1 MDVWH
6 GQSTGCFTFDLVV
19 DLTAK
24 ILVTK
29 PEALFS
35 ILLHP
40 SMISSF
46 LPGLR
51 RFSSASTWPRVA
63 IVGVGQLGA
72 AVATNLVRNNVPL
85 TLFDIEGDANVPSEL
100 ADKLKS
106 CEWASSAREAAENA
120 EVVITALPRPGN
132 Y

>member
-1 MDVWH
+1 MRVSINNSKKQKLFCTLH
-6 GQSTGCFTFDLVV
+6 LVATIHV
-19 DLTAK
+19 DLRRIAMFPSK
-24 ILVTK
+24 LIRCLSTK
-29 PEALFS
+29 
-35 ILLHP
+35 
-40 SMISSF
+40 
-46 LPGLR
+46 
-51 RFSSASTWPRVA
+51 TKTKWPRVA

-85 TLFDIEGDANVPSEL
+85 TLFDIERDANVPSEL
-100 ADKLKS
+100 ADKLKD